1 MYYGLPVIAG
11 NKDGSV
17 DALCNGELGLL
28 VDPLDTVAIENAIEK
43 ILINKNAFIPNREL
57 LMKHFSYEQYKLQL
71 ELILDPALQSKI
83 QNTESKKATVAY
95 KVNSYIL

>member
-28 VDPLDTVAIENAIEK
+28 VDPLDTVAIETAIEK
-43 ILINKNAFIPNREL
+43 ILINKNAFMPNREL